1 MLQELHYIGQ
11 SVKEMKE
18 WQISIQNT
26 SVCLSKINDKIDT
39 LIDAINTLGK
49 VEAQNMEY
57 LQKTANGI
65 QTMND
70 KYNKPSAYIRK

>member
-1 MLQELHYIGQ
+1 
-11 SVKEMKE
+11 MKE
-18 WQISIQNT
+18 WQIGIQNT